1 MEKNTELKMLS
12 TMELIAEN
20 VMLLKENVD
29 EISVK
34 LDTVK
39 AKVDSLETKMDSL
52 ETRMDSL
59 ETRMDALETRVDKL
73 EVTLNARIDEV
84 EMVLREE
91 IKTVYKVARQNEEKI
106 ELLLFPYQDK
116 AISVVN
122 EVAKISSMEQRE
134 EMIIETV
141 GEHSEA
147 IRNIQDYLHIG
158 NKPAK
163 KKLHIFKNY
172 RLD

>member
-29 EISVK
+29 EISGK

-39 AKVDSLETKMDSL
+39 AKVDS
-52 ETRMDSL
+52 
-59 ETRMDALETRVDKL
+59 LETRVDKL

-106 ELLLFPYQDK
+106 EKLLLPYQDK
-116 AISVVN
+116 AISVIN
-122 EVAKISSMEQRE
+122 EVAKIGPMQQRE
-134 EMIIETV
+134 EMIIETI

-147 IRNIQDYLHIG
+147 IRNMQDGLRIS
-158 NKPAK
+158 NKPGK
-163 KKLHIFKNY
+163 KKLHFFKNY
-172 RLD
+172 RFD